1 MIILF
6 SILLYPIFFI
16 ISYALG
22 EYIFPTRNTAMI
34 VAIVFSLSVSYL
46 YYTIRV
52 KVSQQKQAK
61 ISRLSEEKTR
71 LTQLLLVERSVFDS
85 YFDGTYDLPDNSING
100 LNEEKLLAFLR
111 KNGLK
116 SNVEIYSI
124 NKMTEGCNDLL
135 KLLNVSFTVHS
146 PSEIIDKTAQIEAEP
161 IECSNE
167 GKIAKIKR
175 ALFSRQFKSFA
186 IKYGVILLVF
196 SLFTPYRIYYL
207 LFGFL
212 LIAWNVFLSIRAKSS
227 LIPKENYKSVR

>member
-34 VAIVFSLSVSYL
+34 VAIIFSLSVSYL

-52 KVSQQKQAK
+52 KVRQQKQAK

-71 LTQLLLVERSVFDS
+71 LTQLLLVESSVFDS
-85 YFDGTYDLPDNSING
+85 YFDGLYDLPDNSAKG
-100 LNEEKLLAFLR
+100 LNEEKLLDFLR
-111 KNGLK
+111 KKGLK
-116 SNVEIYSI
+116 NKIEIYSI

-135 KLLNVSFTVHS
+135 KLLNVPFTVHS
-146 PSEIIDKTAQIEAEP
+146 PSEIIEKTAKIEAEP

-196 SLFTPYRIYYL
+196 SLFTPYKIYYL
-207 LFGFL
+207 LFGLL
-212 LIAWNVFLSIRAKSS
+212 LISWNVFLFISEKFA
-227 LIPKENYKSVR
+227 LIPKKNYRNVR